1 MVVKNPI
8 RRPHLSF
15 VARSQETEMTM
26 TMHQSGSL
34 PGTVELNYEQW
45 REALRPDWGRYTP
58 DDPNDFVGRVRPRS
72 IFGFKAVDVSTN
84 AVRCD
89 RTQRDVLDG
98 VDHYYA
104 VFQIAGRSTII
115 QNDHAAS
122 LSAGD
127 VMLIDSARPVTY
139 HNDGNEQW
147 LSLQLPRQHLI
158 SHLGFEPHGILRGRT
173 RTPAGRLLHQLIRE
187 NDSSTSAPAACYMQ
201 LAVYDL
207 LGAIF
212 APLGPVFASLH
223 NDKLFTRAC
232 NIIKERF
239 SDPAL
244 GPCEVAIE
252 AGISLRYLQKL
263 FTQRRTTCSEFIHSL
278 RLEQAAR
285 LLRRRKF
292 LGTGQPVSQVAYAC
306 GFRDYTNFARKFRH
320 RYGRSPTAGGADQA

>member
-1 MVVKNPI
+1 M
-8 RRPHLSF
+8 
-15 VARSQETEMTM
+15 EMTM
-26 TMHQSGSL
+26 TMPQSGDL
-34 PGTVELNYEQW
+34 PSAVELNYEQW
-45 REALRPDWGRYTP
+45 REALRPDWGLYTA
-58 DDPNDFVGRVRPRS
+58 DDPKVFVGRVRPRS
-72 IFGFKAVDVSTN
+72 IFGFNAVDVSNN

-89 RTQRDVLDG
+89 RTQRDVRLDG

-104 VFQIAGRSTII
+104 VFQIAGRSRII
-115 QNDHAAS
+115 QNDYTAS
-122 LSAGD
+122 LSVGD

-139 HNDGNEQW
+139 LNDGNEQW
-147 LSLQLPRQHLI
+147 FSLQLPRQQLI
-158 SHLGFEPHGILRGRT
+158 SHLGLEPHGILRGRT

-187 NDSSTSAPAACYMQ
+187 NAGDDSSPPAPAACYMR

-223 NDKLFTRAC
+223 NDKLFTRVC
-232 NIIKERF
+232 DIIRERF

-244 GPCEVAIE
+244 GPFEVAAE

-263 FTQRRTTCSEFIHSL
+263 FTQRNTTCSEFIHSL

-285 LLRRRKF
+285 LLRRRR
-292 LGTGQPVSQVAYAC
+292 LLSVGQPVSRVAYAC

-320 RYGRSPTAGGADQA
+320 RYGRSPTAHGADQA